1 MIKKLFFLAVGAAL
15 VTLPAIAGGPDVNAR
30 KLPELV
36 TSPNDKN
43 VEKSL
48 RKIIEPIQKGRET
61 VNKMEAGNKQT
72 APAYEP
78 YTEEMTPAQ
87 PSYGKPFKT
96 VERVIVKE
104 PAAKRKFAVLFES
117 NPPSADVVI
126 NGLYVGSTPVQVPL
140 TEGVYSIRLRLAE
153 HDAWE
158 QQIKAYQG
166 LRVMVMLQKGQ

>member
-1 MIKKLFFLAVGAAL
+1 MIKKLISLAVGTAL
-15 VTLPAIAGGPDVNAR
+15 LALPAIAGGPDVR

-43 VEKSL
+43 VEESL

-61 VNKMEAGNKQT
+61 VNKKEAGNKT

-96 VERVIVKE
+96 VQRVVVKE
-104 PAAKRKFAVLFES
+104 PPAKKKFAVLFES

-140 TEGVYSIRLRLAE
+140 TEGVYSVKLSLTE

-158 QQIKAYQG
+158 QQIKAFQG
-166 LRVMVMLQKGQ
+166 LRVMVMLQKAP